1 MGVGLT
7 RSLPWA
13 VMPLPP
19 PLEHMRRIVGD
30 DVRGLLVAQ
39 PLPPEWFRRTEHDP
53 GLFDQDAVLWRVHA
67 DRCGLIGGLRAL
79 MLQTLHPLAMAGVA
93 QHSDYRNDPWGRLQR
108 TASFIAVTT
117 YGCTS
122 AAERLIGRVRA
133 IHDRVEGVA
142 ADGRPYRAN
151 DPHLLAWVHATEVD
165 SFLQA
170 YQRYGGSTLTDA
182 EADRYVAEMGQIA
195 SRLGV
200 IDPPQSRA
208 ELRVTLAGFRS
219 ELQVTR
225 EAREAVRFL
234 AWPPLPLYLRPAYG
248 VLTAAAAGLL
258 PGFVRRE
265 LRIVLAPLTDPL
277 LVQPAARLLLGA
289 LGLTLGEGPPAL
301 QLVEEQSSPSTHP
314 GRTA

>member
-1 MGVGLT
+1 
-7 RSLPWA
+7 
-13 VMPLPP
+13 MPLPP
-19 PLEHMRRIVGD
+19 PLEQLRRVVGD
-30 DVRGLLVAQ
+30 DVRGLLAAQ
-39 PLPPEWFRRTEHDP
+39 PLPPEWFRRTELDP
-53 GLFDQDAVLWRVHA
+53 GLFGPDAVVWRVHA

-79 MLQTLHPLAMAGVA
+79 MVQTLHPLAMAGVA
-93 QHSDYRNDPWGRLQR
+93 QHSDYRHDPWGRLQR
-108 TASFIAVTT
+108 TASFVAVTT

-122 AAERLIGRVRA
+122 AAERLIGHVRA

-151 DPHLLAWVHATEVD
+151 DPHLLAWVHDTEVD
-165 SFLQA
+165 SFLRA

-182 EADRYVAEMGQIA
+182 EADRYVAEMGQIG

-200 IDPPQSRA
+200 IDPPQNCA
-208 ELRVTLAGFRS
+208 ELRASLQAFRP
-219 ELQVTR
+219 ELQVTP

-248 VLTAAAAGLL
+248 VLTTAAAGLL

-265 LRIVLAPLTDPL
+265 LRIVLAPLSDPL

-289 LGLTLGEGPPAL
+289 LGLTLGDRPPAL
-301 QLVEEQSSPSTHP
+301 QLVEEQASPSSHP
-314 GRTA
+314 GPTTA

>member
-1 MGVGLT
+1 MGVARD
-7 RSLPWA
+7 RSLPWT

-19 PLEHMRRIVGD
+19 PLEQMRRIVGD
-30 DVRGLLVAQ
+30 DVRGLLAAQ

-53 GLFDQDAVLWRVHA
+53 GLFGPDAVVWRVHA

-93 QHSDYRNDPWGRLQR
+93 QHSDYRHDPWGRLQR

-165 SFLQA
+165 SFLRA
-170 YQRYGGSTLTDA
+170 YQRYGASTLTDA
-182 EADRYVAEMGQIA
+182 EADRYVAEMGEIA
-195 SRLGV
+195 TRLADLVLTDMATDLAPLRPKKLARRLGV
-200 IDPPQSRA
+200 APRVAIRSRMRL
-208 ELRVTLAGFRS
+208 ESGI
-219 ELQVTR
+219 
-225 EAREAVRFL
+225 VR
-234 AWPPLPLYLRPAYG
+234 
-248 VLTAAAAGLL
+248 T
-258 PGFVRRE
+258 E
-265 LRIVLAPLTDPL
+265 KI
-277 LVQPAARLLLGA
+277 
-289 LGLTLGEGPPAL
+289 
-301 QLVEEQSSPSTHP
+301 P
-314 GRTA
+314 GRSMPSSGGRIGAAPGERTSAS